1 MKYCF
6 LLFTLC
12 IVGNVCFAQSS
23 FIELQGR
30 SIGFSSN
37 NSEGLTEINN
47 QTFNIQQFKYGLN
60 YTYKTQTNRIFGVF
74 SDLEYEFRQ
83 TENMDGTDT
92 TSSNSIS
99 FDNTRETRIGVGFGK
114 EFPLFDSKVSVRV
127 VNKLLYGFRRSQTY
141 GTRGY
146 YRFGTTTY
154 SILRSSYSKTPNTN
168 TITYQLNP
176 AIFINKKWFSFG
188 IAYGLNLEYRHVND
202 SRLRY
207 QERLDLNS
215 SVGSLKQI
223 TESETQEL
231 SSGVALSQHL
241 DVILR
246 FRLYTKSKE

>member
-1 MKYCF
+1 
-6 LLFTLC
+6 
-12 IVGNVCFAQSS
+12 
-23 FIELQGR
+23 
-30 SIGFSSN
+30 
-37 NSEGLTEINN
+37 
-47 QTFNIQQFKYGLN
+47 
-60 YTYKTQTNRIFGVF
+60 
-74 SDLEYEFRQ
+74 
-83 TENMDGTDT
+83 MDGTDT

-246 FRLYTKSKE
+246 FRLNTKSKE